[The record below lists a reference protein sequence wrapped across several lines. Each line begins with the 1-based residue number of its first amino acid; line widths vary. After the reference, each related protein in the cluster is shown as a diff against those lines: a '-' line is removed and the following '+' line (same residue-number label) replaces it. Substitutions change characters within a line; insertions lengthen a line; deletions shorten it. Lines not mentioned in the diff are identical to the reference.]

1 MKKRIV
7 ALLLIS
13 AMSLSVM
20 SCGDSNNGK
29 KENIPNTEAP
39 GAESK
44 KDNNSLS
51 QSEWIESTESNSEDG
66 YEIVESINIDTE
78 DITLTYTGKEIL
90 DSIDDAG
97 NPAKQLAVYFDFTN
111 KTSNAMSSSSAF
123 FTAAFQDGVELQ
135 GWGGSEKNESLK
147 NSTVDIM
154 DGATLN
160 IGFLFDLRNLD
171 SPVKFRISDSLI
183 YDGEE
188 KFAQQ
193 QELSLQ

>member
-7 ALLLIS
+7 ALLFIS
-13 AMSLSVM
+13 AISFSVM
-20 SCGDSNNGK
+20 SCGGDNNGK
-29 KENIPNTEAP
+29 KENISNIDASDKET
-39 GAESK
+39 K
-44 KDNNSLS
+44 KNADSLS
-51 QSEWIESTESNSEDG
+51 QSEWIESTESNAEDG

-78 DITLTYTGKEIL
+78 DIALTYTGKEIL
-90 DSIDDAG
+90 DSTDDSG
-97 NPAKQLAVYFDFTN
+97 NPIKQLAVYFDFTN

-123 FTAAFQDGVELQ
+123 FTAAFQGGIELQ
-135 GWGGSEKNESLK
+135 GWGGSEKNEPLK

-160 IGFLFDLRNLD
+160 VGFLFDLRNLED
-171 SPVKFRISDSLI
+171 PVKFRVSDSLV

-193 QELSLQ
+193 QEINMQ